1 LWEGWDAEAVR
12 WERRDVEA
20 EDDEAGSREMG
31 SRVVALGL
39 DICGILIGWGVAGDG
54 DELRAYAAC

>member
-1 LWEGWDAEAVR
+1 MR
-12 WERRDVEA
+12 WEKRDVEA

-39 DICGILIGWGVAGDG
+39 DICGILIGWRVTGGG